1 MSTNNEFYS
10 KMLNS
15 FIELMDTNGACDTI
29 LRVLTANCK
38 RNAQKENGQQQT
50 VMTVK
55 PAFRIEYD
63 AQGNITIRTKLDVQ
77 EIETNHFEVEVK
89 FNPGLAMQPDLGLE
103 TRTETEGTEDTEDT
117 EGTEAAGTDGLE
129 ITREAFYKRVCD
141 ADLTEQDL
149 DQYFAQSEC
158 GDFETWLATGTNHAK
173 AIEILDD
180 SDAWDSFRTL
190 VMETL
195 DAMADD
201 EEKEQ

>member
-1 MSTNNEFYS
+1 MSTNKEFYS

-103 TRTETEGTEDTEDT
+103 SANTQTDTDEHGRTRTD
-117 EGTEAAGTDGLE
+117 AGTDGLE

-141 ADLTEQDL
+141 SDLTEQNL

-180 SDAWDSFRTL
+180 SDAWDNFRTL

-195 DAMADD
+195 DAMEDA
-201 EEKEQ
+201 EEDAAEE

>member
-1 MSTNNEFYS
+1 MCKNNEFYS

-55 PAFRIEYD
+55 PAFRIELD

-89 FNPGLAMQPDLGLE
+89 FNPMLDMQPDLGLE
-103 TRTETEGTEDTEDT
+103 KAENTESAGN
-117 EGTEAAGTDGLE
+117 EAME
-129 ITREAFYKRVCD
+129 IDREYFYKRVCD
-141 ADLTEQDL
+141 ADLSEQDL

-158 GDFETWLATGTNHAK
+158 GDFETWLATGTNRAK
-173 AIEILDD
+173 AIKILDD
-180 SDAWDSFRTL
+180 SDAWENFRTL
-190 VMETL
+190 VIETL
-195 DAMADD
+195 DAMDDD
-201 EEKEQ
+201 EEDAQ

>member
-1 MSTNNEFYS
+1 MSTNTEFYS

-15 FIELMDTNGACDTI
+15 FIQLMDTNGACDTI

-38 RNAQKENGQQQT
+38 KNTQKENGQQQT

-103 TRTETEGTEDTEDT
+103 SANTQTNTDEHGRTRTGADS
-117 EGTEAAGTDGLE
+117 EAME
-129 ITREAFYKRVCD
+129 IDRESFYKRVCD
-141 ADLTEQDL
+141 ADLSEHDL
-149 DQYFAQSEC
+149 DQYFARSEC

-201 EEKEQ
+201 EDEDEEQ